1 MKLFVIT
8 CVLFLVGCGN
18 SVNLEKFENVKMR
31 PDVLTIQ
38 LYSALK
44 NDNNRILHI
53 TMFESGPI
61 IVEVHGVKMKIN
73 NEMVNNPKYK
83 QRYDEILQVAE
94 HWMLEGNMYAKEN
107 KDESELKLSVNIDLS
122 IMHGTNRS
130 IRVPVSQENFD
141 KLKNGLIERLKGYY
155 STP

>member
-1 MKLFVIT
+1 
-8 CVLFLVGCGN
+8 
-18 SVNLEKFENVKMR
+18 MR